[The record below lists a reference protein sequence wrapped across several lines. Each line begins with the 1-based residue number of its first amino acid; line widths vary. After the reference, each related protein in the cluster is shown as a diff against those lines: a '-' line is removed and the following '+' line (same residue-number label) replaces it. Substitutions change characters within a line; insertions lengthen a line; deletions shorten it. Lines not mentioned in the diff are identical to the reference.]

1 MGQLMAGN
9 VCGGGVW
16 AGHGQG
22 GGADVCLPLL
32 PVGPGTPAFPVT
44 PQEEGL
50 FPSHSVKLDALPT
63 IRLDPSMPKF

>member
-1 MGQLMAGN
+1 MAE
-9 VCGGGVW
+9 VCGPGMARVE
-16 AGHGQG
+16 
-22 GGADVCLPLL
+22 GADVCQPLL

-63 IRLDPSMPKF
+63 IRLDPSMPKI